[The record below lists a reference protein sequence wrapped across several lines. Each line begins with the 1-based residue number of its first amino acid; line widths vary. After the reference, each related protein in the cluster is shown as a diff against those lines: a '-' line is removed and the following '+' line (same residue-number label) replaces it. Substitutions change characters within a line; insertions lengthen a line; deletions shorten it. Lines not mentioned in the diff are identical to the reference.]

1 MFKGKLNLLIDIAK
15 PGSRTTNDRNTEGR
29 ILIEL
34 QQLLDWI
41 LEVKTSE
48 LMPTKQQRSTW
59 S

>member
-1 MFKGKLNLLIDIAK
+1 MFKGKLNLLIVVVKSGAI
-15 PGSRTTNDRNTEGR
+15 TTNDRNTEGR

-48 LMPTKQQRSTW
+48 IMPTKQ
-59 S
+59 